1 MHRTSS
7 MTTPAES
14 ESYSALKRSPSPA
27 GLRRWGRDALLA
39 IALPSITLVLLL
51 ALWDWAV
58 VYFNIPSTLLARPG
72 AVVSELYYGVTSGLL
87 AKHTLITRQEV
98 VYGFAVGA
106 FAGFVLG
113 AAVAESTWTRLALY
127 PFLVAFQMIRRVAIA
142 PLFII
147 WLGYGV
153 SSKVAF
159 AASITF
165 FPVVIRT
172 IVGLRSVDAEVL
184 EMMRV
189 FRASRWQTFWQVKLK
204 FALPYLFASL
214 EVAMVLSVIGA
225 IVAEFVGATGGL
237 GYLILQ
243 QMHTLETARVFAVL
257 VVLSLLG
264 IVLSWVIRVA
274 ARRALFWHESERG
287 TPS

>member
-1 MHRTSS
+1 

-14 ESYSALKRSPSPA
+14 ESSSAPKRSPSA
-27 GLRRWGRDALLA
+27 TGLRRWGRDALLA
-39 IALPSITLVLLL
+39 IALPSLTLVLFL
-51 ALWDWAV
+51 ALWDGAV
-58 VYFNIPSTLLARPG
+58 VHFNIPATLLARPG
-72 AVVSELYYGVTSGLL
+72 AVVSELYYGVTSGLF
-87 AKHTLITRQEV
+87 ARHTMITMQEV

-113 AAVAESTWTRLALY
+113 ALVAESTWTRLALY
-127 PFLVAFQMIRRVAIA
+127 PFLVAFQMIPKVAIA

-159 AASITF
+159 TASITF
-165 FPVVIRT
+165 FPVVINT

-204 FALPYLFASL
+204 FALPFLFASL

>member
-1 MHRTSS
+1 MA
-7 MTTPAES
+7 TPAES
-14 ESYSALKRSPSPA
+14 ESYSAPKPSPRVSPA
-27 GLRRWGRDALLA
+27 LRWRRDALMA
-39 IALPSITLVLLL
+39 IGLPLVTLVVLL
-51 ALWDWAV
+51 ALWDWSV
-58 VYFNIPSTLLARPG
+58 VYFNIPATLLARPG
-72 AVVSELYYGVTSGLL
+72 EVVSELYHGVTSGLL
-87 AKHTLITRQEV
+87 ARHTLITLQEV
-98 VYGFAVGA
+98 VYGFLVGA
-106 FAGFVLG
+106 IAGFALG
-113 AAVAESTWTRLALY
+113 AVVAESTWTRLALY
-127 PFLVAFQMIRRVAIA
+127 PFLVAFQMIPKVAIA

-159 AASITF
+159 TASITF
-165 FPVVIRT
+165 FPVVINT

-189 FRASRWQTFWQVKLK
+189 FRATRWQTFWRVKLR

-243 QMHTLETARVFAVL
+243 EMHKLETARVFALL
-257 VVLSLLG
+257 VVLSVLG
-264 IVLSWVIRVA
+264 IVLSWLIRVV
-274 ARRALFWHESERG
+274 ARRMLFWHESERG

>member
-1 MHRTSS
+1 MA
-7 MTTPAES
+7 TPAES
-14 ESYSALKRSPSPA
+14 ESYSAPKRSPSA
-27 GLRRWGRDALLA
+27 TGLRRWGRDALLA
-39 IALPSITLVLLL
+39 LALPSITLVLFL
-51 ALWDWAV
+51 ALWDGAV

-87 AKHTLITRQEV
+87 ARHTMITMQEV

-127 PFLVAFQMIRRVAIA
+127 PFLIAFQMIPKVAIA

-159 AASITF
+159 TASITF
-165 FPVVIRT
+165 FPVVINT

-189 FRASRWQTFWQVKLK
+189 FRASRWQTFWRVKMK

-264 IVLSWVIRVA
+264 IVLSWLIRVA

-287 TPS
+287 TSS

>member
-87 AKHTLITRQEV
+87 AKHTLITMQEV

-113 AAVAESTWTRLALY
+113 AAVAESTWTRMTLY
-127 PFLVAFQMIRRVAIA
+127 PFLIAFQMIPKVAIA

-147 WLGYGV
+147 WLGYGI

-159 AASITF
+159 TASITF
-165 FPVVIRT
+165 FPVVINT
-172 IVGLRSVDAEVL
+172 IAGLRSVDGEVL

-189 FRASRWQTFWQVKLK
+189 FRASRWQSFYRVKLR
-204 FALPYLFASL
+204 FAMPYIFASL

-225 IVAEFVGATGGL
+225 IVAEFVGATKGL
-237 GYLILQ
+237 GYLNLQ
-243 QMHTLETARVFAVL
+243 EMHKLETARVFAVL
-257 VVLSLLG
+257 IVLSVVG
-264 IVLSWVIRVA
+264 IILSWVIRVIA
-274 ARRALFWHESERG
+274 KAALFWHESERG
-287 TPS
+287 MPN

>member
-1 MHRTSS
+1 MA
-7 MTTPAES
+7 TPAES
-14 ESYSALKRSPSPA
+14 ESYSAPKPSPSVSPA
-27 GLRRWGRDALLA
+27 RRWRRDALLA
-39 IALPSITLVLLL
+39 IALPAVTLVVLL
-51 ALWDWAV
+51 ALWDWTV
-58 VYFNIPSTLLARPG
+58 VYFTIPSTLLARPG

-87 AKHTLITRQEV
+87 GRHTLITLQEV
-98 VYGFAVGA
+98 VYGFLLGA
-106 FAGFVLG
+106 FAGFALG
-113 AAVAESTWTRLALY
+113 AVVAESTWTRMALY
-127 PFLVAFQMIRRVAIA
+127 PFLVAFQMIPKVAIA

-159 AASITF
+159 TASITF
-165 FPVVIRT
+165 FPVVINT

-189 FRASRWQTFWQVKLK
+189 FRATRWQTFWRVKLS

-243 QMHTLETARVFAVL
+243 EMHKLETARVFALL
-257 VVLSLLG
+257 VVLSVLG
-264 IVLSWVIRVA
+264 IVLSWLIRLA
-274 ARRALFWHESERG
+274 ARRMLFWHESERG
-287 TPS
+287 SPS

>member
-1 MHRTSS
+1 

-14 ESYSALKRSPSPA
+14 ESTSAPKRSPSA
-27 GLRRWGRDALLA
+27 TGFRRWGRDALLA

-87 AKHTLITRQEV
+87 AKHTMITMQEV
-98 VYGFAVGA
+98 VYGFAVGS

-113 AAVAESTWTRLALY
+113 ALVAESTWTRLALY
-127 PFLVAFQMIRRVAIA
+127 PFLVAFQMIPKVAIA

-159 AASITF
+159 TASITF
-165 FPVVIRT
+165 FPVVINT
-172 IVGLRSVDAEVL
+172 IVGLRSVDTEVL

-225 IVAEFVGATGGL
+225 IVAEFVGATAGL

-257 VVLSLLG
+257 MVLSLLG
-264 IVLSWVIRVA
+264 IVLSWLIRVA

>member
-1 MHRTSS
+1 MA
-7 MTTPAES
+7 TPAES
-14 ESYSALKRSPSPA
+14 ESYSAPRRSPSA
-27 GLRRWGRDALLA
+27 RRRWGRDALLA
-39 IALPSITLVLLL
+39 IALPSVTLVVLLL
-51 ALWDWAV
+51 LWDWTV
-58 VYFNIPSTLLARPG
+58 VYFNIPATLLARPG
-72 AVVSELYYGVTSGLL
+72 AVVSELYHGVMSGLL
-87 AKHTLITRQEV
+87 ARHTLITMQEV

-106 FAGFVLG
+106 FAGFALG
-113 AAVAESTWTRLALY
+113 AVVAESTWTRLALY
-127 PFLVAFQMIRRVAIA
+127 PFLVAFQMIPKVAIA

-153 SSKVAF
+153 TSKVAF
-159 AASITF
+159 TASITF
-165 FPVVIRT
+165 FPVVINT
-172 IVGLRSVDAEVL
+172 IVGLRSVDPEVL

-189 FRASRWQTFWQVKLK
+189 FRASRWQAFWRVKLR
-204 FALPYLFASL
+204 FALPFLFASL

-243 QMHTLETARVFAVL
+243 EMHKLETARVFALL

-264 IVLSWVIRVA
+264 IVLSWIIRLA

-287 TPS
+287 GPS

>member
-1 MHRTSS
+1 

-14 ESYSALKRSPSPA
+14 ESYSAPKRSPSPA
-27 GLRRWGRDALLA
+27 GVRRWGRDALLA
-39 IALPSITLVLLL
+39 VALPSITLIVLV

-58 VYFNIPSTLLARPG
+58 VYFNIPATLLARPG
-72 AVVSELYYGVTSGLL
+72 AVVSELYYGITSGLL
-87 AKHTLITRQEV
+87 AKHTMITMQEV

-106 FAGFVLG
+106 LAGFALG
-113 AAVAESTWTRLALY
+113 AAVAESTWTRLAIY
-127 PFLVAFQMIRRVAIA
+127 PFLVAFQMIPKVAIA

-159 AASITF
+159 TASITF
-165 FPVVIRT
+165 FPVVINT

-264 IVLSWVIRVA
+264 IVLSWLIRVA
-274 ARRALFWHESERG
+274 ARKALFWHESERG

>member
-1 MHRTSS
+1 

-14 ESYSALKRSPSPA
+14 ESYSAPKRSPNPTRA
-27 GLRRWGRDALLA
+27 RRWGRDALLA
-39 IALPSITLVLLL
+39 IGLPSITLVLLL
-51 ALWDWAV
+51 ALWDCAV

-72 AVVSELYYGVTSGLL
+72 TVVSELYYGVTSGLL
-87 AKHTLITRQEV
+87 ARHTMITMQEV

-106 FAGFVLG
+106 FAGFALG
-113 AAVAESTWTRLALY
+113 AMVAESTWTRLALY
-127 PFLVAFQMIRRVAIA
+127 PFLVAFQMIPKVAIA

-159 AASITF
+159 TASITF
-165 FPVVIRT
+165 FPVVINT
-172 IVGLRSVDAEVL
+172 IAGLRSVDAEVL

-214 EVAMVLSVIGA
+214 EVAMVLAVIGA
-225 IVAEFVGATGGL
+225 IVAEFVGATAGL

-264 IVLSWVIRVA
+264 IVLSWLIRVA

-287 TPS
+287 SPS

>member
-1 MHRTSS
+1 

-87 AKHTLITRQEV
+87 AKHTLITMQEV

-127 PFLVAFQMIRRVAIA
+127 PFLVAFQMIPKVAIA

-159 AASITF
+159 TASITF
-165 FPVVIRT
+165 FPVVINT

>member
-1 MHRTSS
+1 MA
-7 MTTPAES
+7 TPAES
-14 ESYSALKRSPSPA
+14 ESYSAPRPSPSAPPA
-27 GLRRWGRDALLA
+27 RRWGREALLA
-39 IALPSITLVLLL
+39 VALPSVTLVALL
-51 ALWDWAV
+51 ALWDWTV
-58 VYFNIPSTLLARPG
+58 VHFNIPSTLLARPG
-72 AVVSELYYGVTSGLL
+72 EVLSELYYGVVSGLL
-87 AKHTLITRQEV
+87 ARHTLVTMQEV

-106 FAGFVLG
+106 FAGFALG
-113 AAVAESTWTRLALY
+113 AVVAESNWTRLALY
-127 PFLVAFQMIRRVAIA
+127 PFLVAFQMIPKVAIA

-159 AASITF
+159 TASITF
-165 FPVVIRT
+165 FPVVINT

-189 FRASRWQTFWQVKLK
+189 FRATRWQAFWQVKLR

-243 QMHTLETARVFAVL
+243 EMHKLETARVFAL
-257 VVLSLLG
+257 LLVLSLLG

-287 TPS
+287 GPT